1 MDVLEE
7 DRKYV
12 QFWSSIGTDEDEII
26 CRLLVKHF
34 SEKGMLN
41 EKRCVPII
49 GNACLTLLKY
59 KDIFGYRLENGE
71 LQSVAEFVHDN
82 MVK

>member
-12 QFWSSIGTDEDEII
+12 QFWSAIGTDEDEII
-26 CRLLVKHF
+26 CRLLVRGF
-34 SEKGMLN
+34 SRKGILN
-41 EKRCVPII
+41 EKCCIPLI
-49 GNACLTLLKY
+49 GYSILKY
-59 KDIFGYRLENGE
+59 KDMFGYHLENGE